1 MVSIDQI
8 ILREVNPFDPVTF
21 YTGNFWQEPQDQVS
35 TVDSIHQNVIT
46 EIETCLDQVTKD
58 NRPRTLLLVGDSG
71 SGKSYLLGRLKQQLN
86 PKAFFAYI
94 DPWPDSNFIWR
105 HILRYTVDSLLYT
118 PEGQQESQ
126 LLLWLKGLSV
136 FRNQGLMQKLLGQR
150 QSFISNLRA
159 AYPSGIYKAKEFF
172 GVLYDLTNPELH
184 SIACD
189 WLRGEDLDEED
200 LKALRVRST
209 ITDEDTAQK
218 ILTNFGRISANSRP
232 IVLCFD
238 QLDNIP
244 RISDTHID
252 LQALFNVNSHI
263 HTHYPQNFLIIISI
277 INSTWREHAELIQ
290 PADKVRVNAGMV
302 RLKPITLDEAEAI
315 WASRLSCLH
324 SQADEKVP
332 SPIFPLTKQALEVK
346 FPRGKTTPRYTLM
359 LGRQLFQEYK
369 ANLVIAPDKE
379 STVVD
384 DDEQER
390 ETTTQKPELP
400 EKSTSASEL
409 LAAFELI
416 WRQEFEKTKA
426 KIKRIRQF
434 AAPELIRMLQESLL
448 ALQVAEVKPRFLPKY
463 ANYSLSYQLHNQAGR
478 VGVVWQEDANMNSF
492 FRLMDC
498 CQKTLRQN
506 LCQTLYLIRAEG
518 LGRPTNKGYKLWQ
531 KIFTDSPH
539 IHLKPELK
547 SVHYLA
553 TYHSLVNAAC
563 SGELVV
569 GNTTPNLEQLQ
580 ALIRDSQVLHGCP
593 LLQDLGIVPQTDAI
607 EKEVDAQ
614 QVKELLLNLVKTQ
627 QFMGRQTLIKNAR
640 SEFDEVSDIQVE
652 QVIQQL
658 CQEQRVQ
665 ILDPNAKPE
674 EQLVCLVP

>member
-21 YTGNFWQEPQDQVS
+21 YTGNFWQKPQDQAL
-35 TVDSIHQNVIT
+35 TVDSIHQQVIT
-46 EIETCLDQVTKD
+46 EIESLLDKVTQD
-58 NRPRTLLLVGDSG
+58 NRPRTLLLAGDSG

-94 DPWPDSNFIWR
+94 DPWPDSGFIWR
-105 HILRYTVDSLLYT
+105 HILRYTVDSLLHT

-150 QSFISNLRA
+150 QSFISNLRS

-189 WLRGEDLDEED
+189 WLRGEDLDEDD
-200 LKALRVRST
+200 LKALRVRNS
-209 ITDEDTAQK
+209 ITNEDTAQK
-218 ILTNFGRISANSRP
+218 ILTNFGRISANSQP

-244 RISDTHID
+244 RTSDTHID

-263 HTHYPQNFLIIISI
+263 QTHYPQNFLIIISI
-277 INSTWREHAELIQ
+277 INSTWRENAELIQ
-290 PADKVRVNAGMV
+290 PADKVRVNAGMI

-315 WASRLSCLH
+315 WQSRLYHLH
-324 SQADEKVP
+324 SQADRKVP
-332 SPIFPLTKQALEVK
+332 SHIFPLARQALETK
-346 FPRGKTTPRYTLM
+346 FPRGKTNPRYTLM

-369 ANLVIAPDKE
+369 SKLVIAPAKKD
-379 STVVD
+379 TVIPD
-384 DDEQER
+384 DDQER
-390 ETTTQKPELP
+390 ENTTRREVQE
-400 EKSTSASEL
+400 ESTSISNL
-409 LAAFELI
+409 VAAFELI
-416 WRQEFEKTKA
+416 WRQEFEKNKT

-434 AAPELIRMLQESLL
+434 AAPELVRMLQESLT
-448 ALQVAEVKPRFLPKY
+448 ALEVEGIKPRFLPKY
-463 ANYSLSYQLHNQAGR
+463 ANYSLSYQLPNQTER
-478 VGVVWQEDANMNSF
+478 VGLVWQEDANMNSF

-498 CQKTLRQN
+498 CEKTLRQN

-539 IHLKPELK
+539 VHLKPELK

-563 SGELVV
+563 SQELVV
-569 GNTTPNLEQLQ
+569 GSTTPNLKELQ
-580 ALIRDSQVLHGCP
+580 ALIRDSQVLHDCP
-593 LLQDLGIVPQTDAI
+593 LLQDLGIVPQTDEI
-607 EKEVDAQ
+607 EKEVDSQ

-640 SEFDEVSDIQVE
+640 SEFDEVSDLQVE
-652 QVIQQL
+652 RVIQQL
-658 CQEQRVQ
+658 CQEQKVQ